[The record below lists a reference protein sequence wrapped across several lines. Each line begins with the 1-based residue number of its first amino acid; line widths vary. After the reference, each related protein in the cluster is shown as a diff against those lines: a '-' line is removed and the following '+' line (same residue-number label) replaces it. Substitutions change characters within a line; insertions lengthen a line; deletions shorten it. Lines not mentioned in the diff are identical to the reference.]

1 MLIVKNFTSLTGGVI
16 TVVRISI
23 CIGSACHLRGAHGV
37 LRTFLAL
44 IERYQVKGT
53 VDLEGNFCQGRC
65 TEGVV
70 IKINDEIIT
79 NVSQDKVYELFE
91 AKVLGRGAQ

>member
-1 MLIVKNFTSLTGGVI
+1 MTK
-16 TVVRISI
+16 ISI

-37 LRTFLAL
+37 LHAFNAL
-44 IERYQVKGT
+44 LERYGVQGQ
-53 VDLEGNFCQGRC
+53 VDLEGNFCQGKC

-79 NVSQDKVYELFE
+79 NVSKDRVHDLFVN
-91 AKVLGRGAQ
+91 KVLKGEQI

>member
-1 MLIVKNFTSLTGGVI
+1 MVK
-16 TVVRISI
+16 ISI

-37 LRTFLAL
+37 LGAFTSLVEKHGVQA
-44 IERYQVKGT
+44 T
-53 VDLEGNFCQGRC
+53 VEIEGNFCRGLC

-79 NVSQDKVYELFE
+79 NVSKEKVYDIFME
-91 AKVLGRGAQ
+91 KVVGR